1 MKINQSSVEGIGFA
15 IPIDTAWPIIQELEE
30 TGEVTRPY
38 IGIEL
43 YSLDDVPRSEWSRT
57 LKLPEDVEGGIYIW
71 SVEPFSPADE
81 GCVTR
86 LDVTTEI
93 DGEIILGTL
102 ELRKVLSQ
110 EKEVREEIDIVIYR
124 DRRRRGTTI
133 TLDRK

>member
-81 GCVTR
+81 AGLTR
-86 LDVTTEI
+86 LDVITEI
-93 DGEIILGTL
+93 DGEKILGRSEEHTSELQSRGHLVCRLLL
-102 ELRKVLSQ
+102 EK
-110 EKEVREEIDIVIYR
+110 K
-124 DRRRRGTTI
+124 
-133 TLDRK
+133 K